1 MSELRLVS
9 VDLVATESFCLPQ
22 LESIQLVDITSDRP
36 VRKLFNPSTVPHLRA
51 LLIIDQEEE
60 LSNEVFR
67 KLLEPL
73 AAQLDLVSLLLNPF
87 LTCSPSLLSKLA
99 PKTLFEYAMRA
110 RVPPEVPIHH
120 LRLYPTS
127 NRPPR
132 PDASPELLSRLAS
145 HLRNPARLPL
155 LTSLYLPGLKTFI
168 SDDASKLD
176 DACAELGQVCRSRR
190 IDLVFEAAA
199 NENAVDS
206 LMSNHFSRRMMS
218 AR

>member
-1 MSELRLVS
+1 LSELRLVS

-155 LTSLYLPGLKTFI
+155 LLEADDVRKVRETWAVRVLREYGTNSNRARSLR
-168 SDDASKLD
+168 D
-176 DACAELGQVCRSRR
+176 VCRLCKDFLST
-190 IDLVFEAAA
+190 VCCG
-199 NENAVDS
+199 
-206 LMSNHFSRRMMS
+206 
-218 AR
+218 

>member
-9 VDLVATESFCLPQ
+9 VDLVATEPFSLPQ

-36 VRKLFNPSTVPHLRA
+36 TQQLFNPSTVPHLRA

-60 LSNEVFR
+60 LSNEVLR

-110 RVPPEVPIHH
+110 RVPPIHH

-190 IDLVFEAAA
+190 IDLVFEEAADK
-199 NENAVDS
+199 NVVDS
-206 LMSNHFSRRMMS
+206 LMSNHFSRRMMY